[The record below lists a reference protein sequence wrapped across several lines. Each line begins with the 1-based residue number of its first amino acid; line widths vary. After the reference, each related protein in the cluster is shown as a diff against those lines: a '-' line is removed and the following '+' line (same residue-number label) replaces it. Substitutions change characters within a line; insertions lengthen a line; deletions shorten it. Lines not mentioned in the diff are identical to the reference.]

1 MYSSLWSLLYD
12 SQSNETE
19 LFRPVS
25 STSKASVRDRFGTFQ
40 TFSQEEFS
48 EVRELGKVQKITH
61 LGNAAPQLQG
71 IRYFASTEFSET
83 QRLTIL
89 RSAPIDRTIVNRF
102 RPNWVQLG
110 PAMISVVD
118 PCSP

>member
-1 MYSSLWSLLYD
+1 MTPRATKQSFFDPFHRLLRL
-12 SQSNETE
+12 Q
-19 LFRPVS
+19 F
-25 STSKASVRDRFGTFQ
+25 
-40 TFSQEEFS
+40 
-48 EVRELGKVQKITH
+48 ITH
-61 LGNAAPQLQG
+61 LGDASPQLQG
-71 IRYFASTEFSET
+71 VRYFASTAFSET